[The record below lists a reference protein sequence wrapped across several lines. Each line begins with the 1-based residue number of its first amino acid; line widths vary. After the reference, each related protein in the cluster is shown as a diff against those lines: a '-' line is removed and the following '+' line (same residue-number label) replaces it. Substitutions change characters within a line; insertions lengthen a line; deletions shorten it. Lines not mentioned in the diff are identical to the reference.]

1 MKVTQRHRDI
11 AKLIW
16 EDKIT
21 QGEMAKQFN
30 ISQDTISLW
39 KREPE
44 FQALLDELD
53 REAQASARR
62 VLLKYS
68 ERASKVLVKL
78 TEEKD
83 GNFLHGEETVRK
95 SAVDILEAGGVKT
108 DEVNLKS
115 GTMAL
120 KIIRETVNGE
130 SK

>member
-53 REAQASARR
+53 KEAQASARR

-95 SAVDILEAGGVKT
+95 SAVDILEAGGVKST
-108 DEVNLKS
+108 EASES
-115 GTMAL
+115 GSGRNII
-120 KIIRETVNGE
+120 IIRNGNGN
-130 SK
+130 KA